1 MVLMNGSKKARYQD
15 SLVNQ
20 TNTLGGPKK
29 AGLPSLVGL
38 NSNLYSAVTTRCFP
52 TPGFFPLARYVST
65 TKGIVGHRPPYL

>member
-15 SLVNQ
+15 SIVNQ
-20 TNTLGGPKK
+20 TNTLGGSKK

>member
-1 MVLMNGSKKARYQD
+1 MVLMNGSKKARNQD

-29 AGLPSLVGL
+29 AGIPSLVGL
-38 NSNLYSAVTTRCFP
+38 NSNLYSAITTRCFP
-52 TPGFFPLARYVST
+52 AQGFFPLARYVST

>member
-15 SLVNQ
+15 SIVNQ

-65 TKGIVGHRPPYL
+65 TKGIVGQRPPYL